1 MPHSSGGG
9 FHGGGFHGGGFS
21 GHHYGRGGAHSG
33 ITISRHHFPGATAWL
48 YYTSRGVP
56 HIVYSTSD
64 ITTMPKGAGVFSFF
78 LLGIFAIAPLFMM
91 VATGAKHP
99 EQITLPYNNTIVIE
113 DKANVFTPSDEA
125 RLMEVLN
132 DFKNAS
138 HVVPAI
144 YTVNNGHL
152 TDDKPTWFFGEDYYA
167 SYDLE
172 DYAYSSYFKTCSDE
186 RHWVI
191 AYATDSGSPKKNWG
205 FEGVQGDDT
214 DVILFG
220 SITGKFNETLY
231 HSLKGE
237 DSVADSF
244 IKAFNTINPLLL
256 KDSFYIDPEM
266 VAFTVVWELFVGAM
280 LAITIVG
287 QVNAKNY
294 SKAQKIENPE
304 SIVMKQC
311 KHCGASY
318 YKGTVERCPKCGR
331 SVVMDDEFD
340 EKF

>member
-132 DFKNAS
+132 DFKNVS

-214 DVILFG
+214 DVILF
-220 SITGKFNETLY
+220 I
-231 HSLKGE
+231 HSMSL
-237 DSVADSF
+237 
-244 IKAFNTINPLLL
+244 
-256 KDSFYIDPEM
+256 SFYWSLNRFP
-266 VAFTVVWELFVGAM
+266 F
-280 LAITIVG
+280 
-287 QVNAKNY
+287 
-294 SKAQKIENPE
+294 S
-304 SIVMKQC
+304 
-311 KHCGASY
+311 
-318 YKGTVERCPKCGR
+318 
-331 SVVMDDEFD
+331 
-340 EKF
+340 